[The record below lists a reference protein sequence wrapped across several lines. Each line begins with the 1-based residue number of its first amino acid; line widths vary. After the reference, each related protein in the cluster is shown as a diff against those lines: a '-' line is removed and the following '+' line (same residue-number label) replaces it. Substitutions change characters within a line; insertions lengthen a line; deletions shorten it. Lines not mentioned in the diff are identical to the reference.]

1 MGQKG
6 ADAHHVGL
14 QLLEKEKILGQMLY
28 GLSRGANHKTGT
40 GLVAQL
46 L

>member
-6 ADAHHVGL
+6 ADTHHVGL

-28 GLSRGANHKTGT
+28 GLSRGAHHKAPA
-40 GLVAQL
+40 GLIAQL